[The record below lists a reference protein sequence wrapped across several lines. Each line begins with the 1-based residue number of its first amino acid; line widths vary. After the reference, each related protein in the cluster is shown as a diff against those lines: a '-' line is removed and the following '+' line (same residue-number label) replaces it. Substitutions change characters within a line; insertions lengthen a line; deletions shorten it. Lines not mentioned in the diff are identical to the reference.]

1 MTLLP
6 RKTSSTTSRWRSSQ
20 FKLMIRLKTKEI
32 SKFRKLGK
40 SSEGKKI
47 HTIDWSI
54 TSRPIAESIF
64 GLITSRTHP
73 TSNFRRMKQKKFLCR
88 MKDTIPFSNLSTV
101 HPTEFGKNTA
111 VIFKEKRTNQIQP
124 SNNENKTNWK
134 QDMISGLYLDASL
147 IVIMFKKGKF
157 YLPQEFLVPLKH
169 VDVVRR
175 THTGL
180 DVFQECQTDDFW
192 NGDGDRILSWQWT
205 GFTLFILLS
214 NTPLRGY
221 MWSEGGIDEDSSNV
235 QARWPEIWSGISQKS
250 QQKEKQHW
258 AEEEPKVDDARKLR
272 GIYYMVP
279 EDKEFNKTLKMLE
292 KLEVHMDSAMPR
304 KLRKTSHPERRRG
317 STKRELAMNIGQGEI
332 LCNHHNKNKGKT
344 PKEGSSP

>member
-1 MTLLP
+1 
-6 RKTSSTTSRWRSSQ
+6 
-20 FKLMIRLKTKEI
+20 
-32 SKFRKLGK
+32 
-40 SSEGKKI
+40 
-47 HTIDWSI
+47 
-54 TSRPIAESIF
+54 
-64 GLITSRTHP
+64 
-73 TSNFRRMKQKKFLCR
+73 
-88 MKDTIPFSNLSTV
+88 
-101 HPTEFGKNTA
+101 
-111 VIFKEKRTNQIQP
+111 
-124 SNNENKTNWK
+124 
-134 QDMISGLYLDASL
+134 
-147 IVIMFKKGKF
+147 MFKKGKF
-157 YLPQEFLVPLKH
+157 YLPQEFPVPLKH

-180 DVFQECQTDDFW
+180 DVLQECQTDDFW

-214 NTPLRGY
+214 NNPLRGY
-221 MWSEGGIDEDSSNV
+221 TWSERGIDEDSSNV

-279 EDKEFNKTLKMLE
+279 EDKEFNKTLKMLG
-292 KLEVHMDSAMPR
+292 KVGKCTWTLQCRANY
-304 KLRKTSHPERRRG
+304 ERLLILKGARG
-317 STKRELAMNIGQGEI
+317 STKREFAMNIGQGEI